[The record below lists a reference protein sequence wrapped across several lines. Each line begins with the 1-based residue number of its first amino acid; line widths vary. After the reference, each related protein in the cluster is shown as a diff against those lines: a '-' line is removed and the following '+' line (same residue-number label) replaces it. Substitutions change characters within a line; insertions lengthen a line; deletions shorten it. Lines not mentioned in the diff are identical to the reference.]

1 MTNGS
6 KFISMQAVG
15 VANAVIGKS
24 TDMLN
29 PTVKDLETSFH
40 LVDEVFLMKI
50 GGVTSTKKPA
60 DMFRSDAQ
68 LLQTAFTKKN
78 RTNKRHSMTLKK
90 RPSAGSEVA
99 EANEEAAMRKLHV
112 AS

>member
-1 MTNGS
+1 
-6 KFISMQAVG
+6 
-15 VANAVIGKS
+15 
-24 TDMLN
+24 
-29 PTVKDLETSFH
+29 
-40 LVDEVFLMKI
+40 MKI
-50 GGVTSTKKPA
+50 VGVTSKKKPV

-78 RTNKRHSMTLKK
+78 RTNKRHGMTIKN
-90 RPSAGSEVA
+90 RPSVCTEVA